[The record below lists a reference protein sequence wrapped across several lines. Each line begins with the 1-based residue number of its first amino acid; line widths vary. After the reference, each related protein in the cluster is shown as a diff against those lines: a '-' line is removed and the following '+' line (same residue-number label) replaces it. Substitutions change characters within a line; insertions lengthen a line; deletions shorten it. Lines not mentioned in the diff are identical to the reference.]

1 MALLLV
7 LYVHSIPEIGY
18 DWTCIREKYYW
29 VFPYKVTC
37 CGSEDSS
44 ETGISSIWLLLGT
57 LNPLHQKYVEMRKM
71 LKIDL
76 GQFLD
81 SSFGISNQNKLLRFF
96 CQLQGLGF
104 YRETV
109 L

>member
-44 ETGISSIWLLLGT
+44 ETGISSIWLLPGS
-57 LNPLHQKYVEMRKM
+57 LNPLNQKYVEMRKGADFE
-71 LKIDL
+71 K
-76 GQFLD
+76 
-81 SSFGISNQNKLLRFF
+81 KLCHFKYENSTDF
-96 CQLQGLGF
+96 KNVH
-104 YRETV
+104 E
-109 L
+109 